1 MDDKPLKL
9 DNEFPSL
16 TLSGEVLSLRSK
28 RTKRYCSKFLTLGGL
43 RSTLSDD
50 NVYRLTSGRLSPHLC
65 FESEILLPSAI
76 SRISRVEPHLVADL
90 PQTKATSTP
99 NSATR
104 PNLFNVM
111 AVSRALQNIVSTEGD
126 R

>member
-1 MDDKPLKL
+1 MIMSIALL
-9 DNEFPSL
+9 L
-16 TLSGEVLSLRSK
+16 V
-28 RTKRYCSKFLTLGGL
+28 
-43 RSTLSDD
+43 
-50 NVYRLTSGRLSPHLC
+50 VYPHISV
-65 FESEILLPSAI
+65 FESEILLPLAI

-99 NSATR
+99 NSPIR